1 MEALE
6 QIVDVRVGQ
15 VIESESDI
23 VWDAKEYRLQK
34 HGAAKA

>member
-15 VIESESDI
+15 VIESESGI
-23 VWDAKEYRLQK
+23 VWDAKGYRLQK
-34 HGAAKA
+34 RGAAKA